1 MPHMFHELYQ
11 SPSVRLHAFLHWFL
25 DVVSPDQSTAKQFT
39 AAEQAVL
46 ASLHLESGDEL
57 QAKESMQQVDDDES
71 RLLADIARLERQH
84 SKESRKAD
92 TLHRYIAA
100 TEGQAVRMGPRQV
113 HTYPLETSS
122 GMEALDHILDHLA
135 EGSNALELAVLSPTS
150 CISLSVQED
159 KMLDHI
165 QAHVMPYFQNSSP
178 PRQLSV
184 IAESPMQSHTVT
196 WMLEA
201 LAAHDEILA
210 GGSFDYNQSWSQ
222 AIEQWRAEFVAVE
235 MAWLQANLTLRD
247 DQVASPSQS
256 HLDEGEIAQWMEH
269 TVPALLDAVADARV
283 SSLVVGDYPNKYL
296 RQERH
301 LEHLDHVLDELERQT
316 ARLQLMAL
324 VLAHEKNLITAFQ
337 SSMDAMLRDMQ
348 RQLLVVVDRMGA
360 PLARGPPSPPEQRR
374 PADTNVQV
382 SQVQSMQ
389 RQVRHD
395 WVVLGHAQE
404 RLVDQLREILTSAP
418 TLTEPLHQVCRL
430 KDLVETDLAHA
441 IERIHTTSSSSPRP

>member
-92 TLHRYIAA
+92 ILRRHITA
-100 TEGQAVRMGPRQV
+100 TEGQAVRM
-113 HTYPLETSS
+113 
-122 GMEALDHILDHLA
+122 
-135 EGSNALELAVLSPTS
+135 GSNALELAVLSPTS

-235 MAWLQANLTLRD
+235 MAWLQATLTLRD

-283 SSLVVGDYPNKYL
+283 STQNSDKVMTNDGTL
-296 RQERH
+296 
-301 LEHLDHVLDELERQT
+301 LDR
-316 ARLQLMAL
+316 LMAL

-348 RQLLVVVDRMGA
+348 RQLLVVV
-360 PLARGPPSPPEQRR
+360 
-374 PADTNVQV
+374 
-382 SQVQSMQ
+382 
-389 RQVRHD
+389 RHD

-418 TLTEPLHQVCRL
+418 TVTEPLHQVCRL

>member
-92 TLHRYIAA
+92 ILRRHIAA

-113 HTYPLETSS
+113 HTYP
-122 GMEALDHILDHLA
+122 
-135 EGSNALELAVLSPTS
+135 
-150 CISLSVQED
+150 
-159 KMLDHI
+159 
-165 QAHVMPYFQNSSP
+165 
-178 PRQLSV
+178 
-184 IAESPMQSHTVT
+184 SPMQSHTVT

-301 LEHLDHVLDELERQT
+301 LEHLDHNGRPRDFSTQNSDKVMANDGTLLDRM
-316 ARLQLMAL
+316 MAL

-348 RQLLVVVDRMGA
+348 RQLLVVVDRMG
-360 PLARGPPSPPEQRR
+360 
-374 PADTNVQV
+374 
-382 SQVQSMQ
+382 
-389 RQVRHD
+389 VRHD

-418 TLTEPLHQVCRL
+418 TVTEPLHQVCRL